1 MLRNRTSQSSSVITA
16 NSSNSQAKSPTALEV
31 KRLTKSNARA
41 RVYGFSPSSSPN
53 SDSEKEEKVRS
64 EGCFELSV
72 VEFEH
77 DMQQAILASIKESYR
92 TRKGSPKGEE
102 ERGLISSEK
111 TEESTGWM
119 CKVSRA
125 VSKSVDGLKTDL
137 KDLSQQLQE
146 PCQKLLTMYLD
157 SVDDADEI
165 DFDTA
170 ILSEEEQELLNI
182 SRASHEVISKGIPS
196 VNQAI
201 TSDERWLLEHNDTIS
216 SKRGEPSMRLPYEE
230 NRDALFARSYIN
242 QQRIASESKK
252 AESTPNRCVIS

>member
-1 MLRNRTSQSSSVITA
+1 MLRSKKSQSSSSVITVDE
-16 NSSNSQAKSPTALEV
+16 SDPQAKSPPFLEV
-31 KRLTKSNARA
+31 KRLTSSNSKA
-41 RVYGFSPSSSPN
+41 RVYGFSPSGSPT
-53 SDSEKEEKVRS
+53 SDAEKEKRVHA

-92 TRKGSPKGEE
+92 PSKDEE
-102 ERGLISSEK
+102 ERRLISSEK

-137 KDLSQQLQE
+137 KGLSQQLQE

-157 SVDDADEI
+157 SVDDI
-165 DFDTA
+165 DFDIA
-170 ILSEEEQELLNI
+170 ALSEEEQELLNI

-201 TSDERWLLEHNDTIS
+201 TSDERWLLEHNDTVS
-216 SKRGEPSMRLPYEE
+216 NRKEEPSMRLSYEE
-230 NRDALFARSYIN
+230 NRDALFAKSYIN
-242 QQRIASESKK
+242 QQRIAAESKK
-252 AESTPNRCVIS
+252 AESTSKRCVIS